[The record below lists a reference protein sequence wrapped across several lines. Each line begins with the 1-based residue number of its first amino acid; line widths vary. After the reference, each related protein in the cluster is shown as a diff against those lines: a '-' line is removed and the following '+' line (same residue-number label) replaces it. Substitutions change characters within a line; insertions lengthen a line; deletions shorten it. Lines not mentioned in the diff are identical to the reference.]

1 MKIRDGRNRLS
12 LVKEKREMFM
22 EKICP
27 LCRTEAELSDGSPLE
42 EDKTGREFVQ
52 CPVCGRYDYS
62 KEWNDLEKFN
72 KDHLRSYLVY
82 NGIHKV
88 GDCRYY
94 TTKPKEWCDKW
105 REEFD
110 HGNVDHGRPIHLT
123 PEIVENW
130 YPKTIAER
138 VDRILKYIADH
149 APHMGGF
156 IQYRGNDD
164 DRLYSILFVNQY
176 EVGNKYSKRI
186 PISQIESQFEFMM
199 EYLKKK
205 EYINILNE
213 GKESPLHERIALTA
227 EGYSRVEE
235 LERSNSKG
243 REVLVAMKFGEDT
256 NCLRA
261 AIKKGIADA
270 GYIPILIDEVQHND
284 FITPELLSHIR
295 NSKFVVV
302 DLTHQNN
309 GAYFE
314 EGYAMGYGKQV
325 IQLCKADVTLH
336 FDIAQKNTI
345 IWKTEDEIPERL
357 KNRILAT
364 ID

>member
-1 MKIRDGRNRLS
+1 MRKN
-12 LVKEKREMFM
+12 
-22 EKICP
+22 CP
-27 LCRTEAELSDGSPLE
+27 LCWSLAEFSDGNILE
-42 EDKTGREFVQ
+42 DNEIIWDFIQ
-52 CPVCGRYDYS
+52 CPVCGRVEVS
-62 KEWNDLEKFN
+62 GANDDIKRFN
-72 KDHLRSYLVY
+72 KNHLLSYLVH
-82 NGIHKV
+82 NGIHKAK
-88 GDCRYY
+88 DYRYY
-94 TTKPKEWCDKW
+94 TTRSKEWCDKW
-105 REEFD
+105 KEEFD
-110 HGNVDHGRPIHLT
+110 HGNKEHGRPIHLS

-130 YPKTIAER
+130 YPKTISER
-138 VDRILKYIADH
+138 VDLILKYIAEN
-149 APHMGGF
+149 ASHMGNYIRYG
-156 IQYRGNDD
+156 GDN
-164 DRLYSILFVNQY
+164 RLYSALFVDQY
-176 EVGNKYSKRI
+176 EMGVIGEQKIYA
-186 PISQIESQFEFMM
+186 PDVESQFKFII

-205 EYINILNE
+205 EYINISMN
-213 GKESPLHERIALTA
+213 GKEPSSHDSIALTV

-243 REVLVAMKFGEDT
+243 RQVLVAMKFGEDT

-345 IWKTEDEIPERL
+345 IWKTENEIPERL

>member
-1 MKIRDGRNRLS
+1 MAEPFDGNIIEGNE
-12 LVKEKREMFM
+12 VIWDFTYCK
-22 EKICP
+22 
-27 LCRTEAELSDGSPLE
+27 
-42 EDKTGREFVQ
+42 
-52 CPVCGRYDYS
+52 VCGRFELS
-62 KEWNDLEKFN
+62 EANDDLKKFN
-72 KDHLRSYLVY
+72 RDHLISYLVY
-82 NGIHKV
+82 NGIHKSN
-88 GDCRYY
+88 DYRYY
-94 TTKPKEWCDKW
+94 TTRPKEWCDKW

-110 HGNVDHGRPIHLT
+110 KGNKEHGRPIHLS

-130 YPKTIAER
+130 YPKTISER
-138 VDRILKYIADH
+138 VDLILKYIADN
-149 APHMGGF
+149 ASHMGSYIRYGSD
-156 IQYRGNDD
+156 N
-164 DRLYSILFVNQY
+164 RLYSALFVDQY
-176 EVGNKYSKRI
+176 EMGVIGEQKIYA
-186 PISQIESQFEFMM
+186 PDVESQFKFII
-199 EYLKKK
+199 EYLRKK
-205 EYINILNE
+205 EYINISIN
-213 GKESPLHERIALTA
+213 GKEPSPHDNIALTV

-235 LERSNSKG
+235 LERSNSNG

-256 NCLRA
+256 NCLRE

-314 EGYAMGYGKQV
+314 EGYAMGYGKEV
-325 IQLCKADVTLH
+325 IQLCKDTTKLH

-345 IWKTEDEIPERL
+345 IWQTEEDIPERL
-357 KNRILAT
+357 KKRIVAT